1 MSPAR
6 LRGGRGAARG
16 GGERGL
22 FSRGMDTISIPPDPA
37 KDTMTSSLLT
47 DLRERVIDEAEP
59 LPGLLRKCLMLG
71 AQTGSQSLREWA
83 RFELNGY
90 PDDVDAP
97 AYRSIHAGMLMS
109 SISGN
114 TVVSRQ
120 PVSWYDFPDDVRE
133 VVPELL
139 TLKGPLA
146 EIEEMA
152 TREAFHYGT
161 GPLSAAQMML
171 NAILPP
177 HQQITS
183 LMYAVPG
190 PTLRGIVDRIRTS
203 LVELVADLTADTPLG
218 ELPSRA
224 AVDAALSDRVGV
236 QYITYLHA
244 PSGPVAVGEGAHAQG
259 TVEDLSRAL
268 ADLRVMAEK
277 EGEEELTEAIDEL
290 QQALQEDQPAVGPVA
305 EGAGRLRRLAAN
317 VGSAALGSAVTG
329 VVETATAMAFGGVFG

>member
-1 MSPAR
+1 
-6 LRGGRGAARG
+6 
-16 GGERGL
+16 
-22 FSRGMDTISIPPDPA
+22 
-37 KDTMTSSLLT
+37 MTSSLLT

-133 VVPELL
+133 VLPELL

-161 GPLSAAQMML
+161 GPLSAAQMVF

-203 LVELVADLTADTPLG
+203 LVELVADLTADTPLDQ
-218 ELPSRA
+218 LPSSATIDA
-224 AVDAALSDRVGV
+224 AVKTHVGV
-236 QYITYLHA
+236 QYNTTIHA
-244 PSGPVAVGEGAHAQG
+244 PAGPLAIGDGAHAQT
-259 TVEDLSRAL
+259 TVDDLVRAL
-268 ADLRVMAEK
+268 ADLRTMAEQ
-277 EGEEELTEAIDEL
+277 EGEQEILEAVDDLRQTLEEGE
-290 QQALQEDQPAVGPVA
+290 PAPGPVA
-305 EGAGRLRRLAAN
+305 EKTSRLRKAAAN

-329 VVETATAMAFGGVFG
+329 FVETVTTMAFGGLFG

>member
-1 MSPAR
+1 MSPTR

-22 FSRGMDTISIPPDPA
+22 FSRGMDTISTPPDPR
-37 KDTMTSSLLT
+37 KDTMASSLLT
-47 DLRERVIDEAEP
+47 DLRELVIDEAEP
-59 LPGLLRKCLMLG
+59 LSGLLRKCLLLG
-71 AQTGSQSLREWA
+71 AETGSQGLREWA
-83 RFELNGY
+83 RFELKGY
-90 PDDVDAP
+90 PDGAEVP
-97 AYRSIHAGMLMS
+97 AYRSIHAGMT
-109 SISGN
+109 ISYVSGYN
-114 TVVSRQ
+114 VVSGQ
-120 PVSWYDFPDDVRE
+120 SWSWLNLPAEARE
-133 VVPELL
+133 IVPEQL
-139 TLKGPLA
+139 TLRSPLA
-146 EIEEMA
+146 ELEQMA
-152 TREAFHYGT
+152 TQEAVQFGS
-161 GPLSAAQMML
+161 GRLSAALQIL
-171 NAILPP
+171 NSTLPFGQEA
-177 HQQITS
+177 HELAYS
-183 LMYAVPG
+183 VPG
-190 PTLRGIVDRIRTS
+190 ATLAGIVDGIRTS

-224 AVDAALSDRVGV
+224 AVDAALSDRLGA
-236 QYITYLHA
+236 QYITHLHA

-329 VVETATAMAFGGVFG
+329 VVESATAMAFGGVFG

>member
-1 MSPAR
+1 MCIRDSVSPAR
-6 LRGGRGAARG
+6 LRGGQGAARG

-83 RFELNGY
+83 KFELNGY

-161 GPLSAAQMML
+161 GPLSAA
-171 NAILPP
+171 PVSYT
-177 HQQITS
+177 H
-183 LMYAVPG
+183 
-190 PTLRGIVDRIRTS
+190 LR
-203 LVELVADLTADTPLG
+203 
-218 ELPSRA
+218 
-224 AVDAALSDRVGV
+224 
-236 QYITYLHA
+236 
-244 PSGPVAVGEGAHAQG
+244 AH
-259 TVEDLSRAL
+259 
-268 ADLRVMAEK
+268 
-277 EGEEELTEAIDEL
+277 
-290 QQALQEDQPAVGPVA
+290 
-305 EGAGRLRRLAAN
+305 
-317 VGSAALGSAVTG
+317 
-329 VVETATAMAFGGVFG
+329 ET